1 MPSKP
6 APLVRSF
13 PPIARR
19 DARVLILGTAP
30 GIQSLTRRQF
40 YGHPQNAFWRI
51 MGELFDAGLEVPYAQ
66 RKRRLTARGIA
77 VWDVLEECQ
86 RHGSMDH
93 AIERESVQVNDFR
106 AFFAR
111 HRRITRVFFNGHAAE
126 TLFRRHVWQSL
137 DQRELSLVF
146 TRLPSTSPAH
156 AGRSFAE
163 KLAAWR
169 VIAEEMSD
177 VRCKK

>member
-1 MPSKP
+1 MLS
-6 APLVRSF
+6 APPVVRSF

-19 DARVLILGTAP
+19 DARVLIVGTAP
-30 GIQSLTRRQF
+30 GIQSLVRRQF

-51 MGELFDAGLEVPYAQ
+51 MGELFDAGLDVPYTE
-66 RKRRLTARGIA
+66 RKRRLTARGVA

-93 AIERESVQVNDFR
+93 AIDATSVEVNDF
-106 AFFAR
+106 ATFFAR
-111 HRRITRVFFNGHAAE
+111 HPRISHVFFNGQTAE
-126 TLFRRHVWQSL
+126 TLFRRHVLKTLGKRADSL
-137 DQRELSLVF
+137 EF

-156 AGRSFAE
+156 AGRTFAQ

-169 VIAEEMSD
+169 AVAEEISD

>member
-1 MPSKP
+1 MNSDT
-6 APLVRSF
+6 LVVRSF

-19 DARVLILGTAP
+19 DARVLIMGTAP
-30 GIQSLTRRQF
+30 GIQSLARRQF

-51 MGELFDAGLEVPYAQ
+51 MGELFDAGLDVPYAQ

-93 AIERESVQVNDFR
+93 AIAPESVQINDFA

-111 HRRITRVFFNGHAAE
+111 HRCVSRIFFNGHTAE
-126 TLFRRHVWQSL
+126 ALFRRHVLPTL
-137 DQRELSLVF
+137 DQRARSLVF

-169 VIAEEMSD
+169 AVAEEMSD

>member
-1 MPSKP
+1 MSIT
-6 APLVRSF
+6 APVVRSF

-19 DARVLILGTAP
+19 DARALILGTAP
-30 GIQSLTRRQF
+30 GIMSLARRQY
-40 YGHPQNAFWRI
+40 YGHPQNAFWKI
-51 MGELFDAGLEVPYAQ
+51 MGELFGAGPESPYAQ

-93 AIERESVQVNDFR
+93 AIDASSERPNDFA

-111 HRRITRVFFNGHAAE
+111 HPRIARVFFNGHTAE
-126 TLFRRHVWQSL
+126 ALFCRHVL
-137 DQRELSLVF
+137 RELGARAAALEF

-156 AGRSFAE
+156 AGRSLAE

-169 VIAEEMSD
+169 AVAE
-177 VRCKK
+177 